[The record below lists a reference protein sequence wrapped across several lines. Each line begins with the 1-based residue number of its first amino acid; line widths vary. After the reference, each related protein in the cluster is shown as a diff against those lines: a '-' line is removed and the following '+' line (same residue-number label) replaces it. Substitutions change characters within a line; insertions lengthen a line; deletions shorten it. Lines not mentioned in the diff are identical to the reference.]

1 MEVSCQK
8 RPPARSIGR
17 QWRAHYCSMV
27 ALLVSV
33 EGGVRGLVVDAEGR
47 AVPGARI
54 RVEGM
59 EKETSA
65 SPRGEYW
72 RLLRPG
78 VYK

>member
-1 MEVSCQK
+1 
-8 RPPARSIGR
+8 
-17 QWRAHYCSMV
+17 MV

-33 EGGVRGLVVDAEGR
+33 EGGVRGLVVDAEGK